1 MTAYIVEHDVA
12 RGCEADKSLEH
23 QAAVVLP
30 LELVAVLG
38 GDDAHVGLVV
48 LGDDLVRVFVGDE
61 GDLAVDLC
69 GFFLIVAAL
78 RLLLDFG
85 KDLGHL

>member
-1 MTAYIVEHDVA
+1 
-12 RGCEADKSLEH
+12 
-23 QAAVVLP
+23 
-30 LELVAVLG
+30 
-38 GDDAHVGLVV
+38 VGLVV